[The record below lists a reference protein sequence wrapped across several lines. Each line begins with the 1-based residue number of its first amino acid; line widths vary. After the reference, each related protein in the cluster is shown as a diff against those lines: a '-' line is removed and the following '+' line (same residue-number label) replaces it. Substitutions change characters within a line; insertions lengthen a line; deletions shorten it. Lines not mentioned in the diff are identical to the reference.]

1 MPERSNRQSLPAA
14 SGSTSRPS
22 AAAGRAD
29 PTGIGSRPG
38 DATNQQSAPRQP
50 SLLPAPA
57 IRILEVAAAGLPR
70 LGRSN
75 SWTLPTASGQS
86 GAPTGTP
93 GAAGRDLKS
102 TRLNSSH

>member
-1 MPERSNRQSLPAA
+1 MPERSNRQSLPAG

-93 GAAGRDLKS
+93 GAAA
-102 TRLNSSH
+102 SSVAGSG